1 MEKLNTAATPWSFSQ
16 TSDSFYLPFINN
28 FDLNFYSFQTIFI
41 SNHPKLLSSLT
52 FLLSLSL
59 VYKQI
64 LILEGSLSKAGLRGG
79 ADPAPKGEH
88 TNKGPR
94 ALLPRKPWNLDVL
107 EHLELHLNL
116 VSFDDSNAPDF

>member
-16 TSDSFYLPFINN
+16 TTDSFYLPFINN

-41 SNHPKLLSSLT
+41 SNHPKLLS
-52 FLLSLSL
+52 FLSFFLSL

-64 LILEGSLSKAGLRGG
+64 LILEGSLSKAGLIGG

-88 TNKGPR
+88 TDKGPR
-94 ALLPRKPWNLDVL
+94 ALLLRKPWNLDVL
-107 EHLELHLNL
+107 KHLELHLNL
-116 VSFDDSNAPDF
+116 VSFDDNNAPDF